1 VGFAAGPPQGETAPP
16 GGSDPRSGGAWGP
29 FVKLAVVGAGWAGL
43 AAAVEAMDLGAEVT
57 LFEAT
62 RTPGGRARAL
72 PATRPDGLPLTL
84 DNGQHILIGAYR
96 ETLGLMQRL
105 GVAPEQALLGT
116 PLSLPYADGSGLQ
129 TPLWAARWP
138 APFDAVAAILT
149 ARGWRWSE
157 RLALIRASLGWQ
169 RSGFTC
175 APSLTVGGLC
185 QTLPARVMEELIEP
199 LCVSALNLPAASA
212 SAQVFLTVMRDALFG
227 QGFGPWSASALLL
240 PRDDLGALLPEAA
253 VRVLG
258 KRVRLGTR
266 VTAVDPHGPGWALAG
281 EGWRESFDQVIWA
294 TAASPAAQTLG
305 AMTDIDATGAALRDW
320 AATARSLDF
329 TAIATVYAWAP
340 GARLPAPM
348 VALRCRSGAPAQFA
362 FDRGRLRPD
371 DAAMR
376 GVLAFVV
383 SASEGE
389 RDQLQEQVMAQA
401 AEQLG
406 LRDLQPIQTVVEKRA
421 TFACTPGLRRPAM
434 AVAPGLW
441 AAGDYVDGP
450 YPATLEG
457 AVRSGLAAARRG
469 IRG

>member
-1 VGFAAGPPQGETAPP
+1 
-16 GGSDPRSGGAWGP
+16 
-29 FVKLAVVGAGWAGL
+29 VKIAVVGAGWAGL
-43 AAAVEAMDLGAEVT
+43 TAAVEAVDLGADIT

-72 PATRPDGLPLTL
+72 NATRPDGLPLIL

-96 ETLGLMQRL
+96 ETLGLMHRL
-105 GVAPEQALLGT
+105 GVAPEGALQGT
-116 PLSLPYADGSGLQ
+116 PLSLPYPDGSGLQ
-129 TPLWAARWP
+129 TPAWAARWP
-138 APFDAVAAILT
+138 APLDAVAAICT

-157 RLALIRASLGWQ
+157 RLALIRASLAWQ
-169 RSGFTC
+169 RAGFVYD
-175 APSLTVGGLC
+175 PLLTVGELC
-185 QTLPARVMEELIEP
+185 RALPKRVMEELIEP
-199 LCVSALNLPAASA
+199 LCVSALNLPAAAA

-227 QGFGPWSASALLL
+227 RGFGPWSASALLL

-253 VRVLG
+253 CRHLG
-258 KRVRLGTR
+258 NRVRLGER
-266 VTAVDPHGPGWALAG
+266 VNGLARQADGWTLTG
-281 EGWRESFDQVIWA
+281 DGWSERFDQVIWA
-294 TAASPAAQTLG
+294 TAASPAALVLG
-305 AMTDIDATGAALRDW
+305 AATGTDASGTALRDW
-320 AATARSLDF
+320 AATARRLAF
-329 TAIATVYAWAP
+329 TAITTVYAWSP

-348 VALRCRSGAPAQFA
+348 VALRCRPDAPAQFG
-362 FDRGRLRPD
+362 FDRGQLRPGD
-371 DAAMR
+371 LAMQ

-389 RDQLQEQVMAQA
+389 RDQLQDRVLAQA

-421 TFACTPGLRRPAM
+421 TFACTPGLQRPAM

-441 AAGDYVDGP
+441 AAGDHVDGP

-457 AVRSGLAAARRG
+457 AVRSGLAAARAA